1 MGYSQHVT
9 RGEMEAAIATAK
21 EEAIAAAVARIKA
34 TLTGDAWAKDEAT
47 GLMHKIKVE
56 QDDLGNF
63 APAVEQI
70 GEAR

>member
-1 MGYSQHVT
+1 MSASVHVT
-9 RGEMEAAIATAK
+9 RGEMET
-21 EEAIAAAVARIKA
+21 AIAAAKAEAVAEAVAQIKA
-34 TLTGDAWAKDEAT
+34 TLTGDTWAKDEAT